1 MAGPWWRCDISSC
14 GWESCGPP
22 DCSPRCK
29 VNFHEFGVDLCGRS
43 VSQIR
48 NELQLASSWQQ
59 FNMLL
64 QVTAGPK
71 VQSFTCRLTLEVTT
85 GSDFFADVG
94 CTPDGFDSGLFRHRQ
109 YTNNFLLQNM
119 LLEKGLAWKSHQHM
133 NESGVFY
140 AVHLRAMEKRQSNS
154 TNSTFTWVNFTTHH
168 RNWECR
174 NTWGCDL
181 PRRKAPAQ
189 VVIEWNVKIASSDPH
204 SQPWQVPEKIQIPCL
219 VEMQEHRVVL
229 VFKGNSTYPL
239 RGMIPKI
246 SKYSSFRWTSDF
258 VGTYVGGLPS
268 VWSREVQAKYHM
280 PREDLLDWR
289 ARQNLTSGKPEGVM
303 LRIAAGPTPGSLELS
318 ILPQAGGP
326 STEGKFCFIPADGFH
341 IYQQLCSEYFPIRA
355 QASACA
361 AMEAAEATAKTV
373 VPAAMLF
380 SLLVVFTYA
389 CWLQFILTTFSVQE
403 KRWVDASNWTLI

>member
-1 MAGPWWRCDISSC
+1 
-14 GWESCGPP
+14 
-22 DCSPRCK
+22 
-29 VNFHEFGVDLCGRS
+29 
-43 VSQIR
+43 
-48 NELQLASSWQQ
+48 
-59 FNMLL
+59 MLL

-94 CTPDGFDSGLFRHRQ
+94 CTPDGFDPGLFVDLVNPQ
-109 YTNNFLLQNM
+109 YYTSNAWLQNM
-119 LLEKGLAWKSHQHM
+119 FLKTGLAWKSYVVGM
-133 NESGVFY
+133 NESGLFY
-140 AVHLRAMEKRQSNS
+140 AVHLRAMEKGQSNS
-154 TNSTFTWVNFTTHH
+154 TNSTFTWVNFTSLLKT
-168 RNWECR
+168 WQCR
-174 NTWGCDL
+174 DILGCDV
-181 PRRKAPAQ
+181 PREEAPAQ
-189 VVIEWNVKIASSDPH
+189 VVIEWNVKIVSSDPH

-239 RGMIPKI
+239 RGMNGGF
-246 SKYSSFRWTSDF
+246 STFTKYHSLEWNPRF
-258 VGTYVGGLPS
+258 VRTYVGDLPS

-289 ARQNLTSGKPEGVM
+289 ARQNLTSGKPEGM

-373 VPAAMLF
+373 VPAAILF
-380 SLLVVFTYA
+380 SLLVVFAYA
-389 CWLQFILTTFSVQE
+389 C
-403 KRWVDASNWTLI
+403 

>member
-1 MAGPWWRCDISSC
+1 
-14 GWESCGPP
+14 
-22 DCSPRCK
+22 
-29 VNFHEFGVDLCGRS
+29 
-43 VSQIR
+43 
-48 NELQLASSWQQ
+48 
-59 FNMLL
+59 MLL

-85 GSDFFADVG
+85 GSDLFADVG
-94 CTPDGFDSGLFRHRQ
+94 CTPDGFDSGLFRHHSHIRR
-109 YTNNFLLQNM
+109 YTNNFRLQNM
-119 LLEKGLAWKSHQHM
+119 LLKKGLAWRSHLHM
-133 NESGVFY
+133 NESGLFY
-140 AVHLRAMEKRQSNS
+140 AVHLRAMEKGQSNS
-154 TNSTFTWVNFTTHH
+154 TNSTFTWVNFTSHC
-168 RNWECR
+168 RNWICK
-174 NTWGCDL
+174 NTSGCDL
-181 PRRKAPAQ
+181 PREQAPAQ
-189 VVIEWNVKIASSDPH
+189 VVIEWNVKIVSSDPH

-239 RGMIPKI
+239 RGMNGQF
-246 SKYSSFRWTSDF
+246 STFTKYDYLAWTSDF
-258 VGTYVGGLPS
+258 VMTYVGDLPS

-361 AMEAAEATAKTV
+361 AMEAAGATAKTV
-373 VPAAMLF
+373 VPALILF

-389 CWLQFILTTFSVQE
+389 C
-403 KRWVDASNWTLI
+403 